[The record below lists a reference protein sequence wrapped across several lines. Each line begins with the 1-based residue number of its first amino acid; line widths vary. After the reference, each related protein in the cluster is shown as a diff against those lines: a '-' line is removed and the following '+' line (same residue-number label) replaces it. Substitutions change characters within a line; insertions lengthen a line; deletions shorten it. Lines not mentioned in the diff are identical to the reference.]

1 MKPSLC
7 LLCLLLLLCGV
18 AGCGNVY
25 LRGEAATAVETSAMD
40 SYLVAQKAGAD
51 GTCPTWVK
59 GYLEENFRQWR
70 SFARSN
76 RAEPTW
82 GPRLASE
89 NTTTSAVPGSK

>member
-1 MKPSLC
+1 MKTMKTVIVAL
-7 LLCLLLLLCGV
+7 LLLLLC

-25 LRGEAATAVETSAMD
+25 LRGEAATAVDTSAMD
-40 SYLVAQKAGAD
+40 SYLVAQKAGSDSA
-51 GTCPTWVK
+51 CPAWVK

-89 NTTTSAVPGSK
+89 NTTTATIPGSK